1 MKTEDNFVTTMK
13 DAVPLRFFDRPTV
26 TVARELIGCRLVVGR
41 ETTVRRFVIT
51 ETEAYDGPEDL
62 ACHASK
68 GRTKRTDVLFRE
80 PGTIYV
86 YLCYGL
92 HWLINFVT
100 GPVGY
105 PSAVLVRGIQTLD
118 GRTKYNGPAKLTKA
132 LGITGEFNGRV
143 LSRET
148 GLWVEPRG
156 ALAGEPRIAA
166 TPRIGVDYAGPIWS
180 KVHYRFVLQT

>member
-1 MKTEDNFVTTMK
+1 M
-13 DAVPLRFFDRPTV
+13 
-26 TVARELIGCRLVVGR
+26 TVARDLIGCALVIGR
-41 ETTVRRFVIT
+41 GNSVRRFVIT

-105 PSAVLVRGIQTLD
+105 PSAVLLRGIETAD
-118 GRTKYNGPAKLTKA
+118 GKTKYDGPAKLTKA
-132 LGITGEFNGRV
+132 LAITGVFNGRPLGV
-143 LSRET
+143 ET
-148 GLWVEPRG
+148 GLWVEPRS
-156 ALAGEPRIAA
+156 ATAPRPLIK
-166 TPRIGVDYAGPIWS
+166 TSPRIGVDYAGPIWS
-180 KVHYRFVLQT
+180 QVHYRFVLEPQRSAHLQPQRRARAR